1 MRGWG
6 ILLIVLG
13 VGSFILPMM
22 GMQFRL
28 LSIFGEYT
36 NIAGAVMAVIGV
48 ILLGI
53 SFMAGKKTGEAP
65 KAQ

>member
-6 ILLIVLG
+6 ILLIALG

-28 LSIFGEYT
+28 LSIFGEHT
-36 NIAGAVMAVIGV
+36 GIAGAVMAVIGV

-53 SFMAGKKTGEAP
+53 SFMAGKKSGETP
-65 KAQ
+65 KTQ

>member
-28 LSIFGEYT
+28 LSLFGEHT
-36 NIAGAVMAVIGV
+36 GIAGAVMAVLGV

-53 SFMAGKKTGEAP
+53 SFKTGAKPGAAP
-65 KAQ
+65 KT